1 MAMLRELKEFRS
13 KINKKLC
20 SDQIIVDLINDK
32 PNCPIPDRDLM
43 YKRIFPYAYTPD
55 AVKDTGTF
63 VCHRIYVPEV
73 MNKTYKNMTVAF
85 YVFVHQDNIRTSNGL
100 RYDLIG
106 ERIEDLFNGA
116 FDLGVGRMKLIGFN
130 DISPAPKFH
139 GISLEYSV
147 GELNRPTI
155 NGNPRAGADE

>member
-20 SDQIIVDLINDK
+20 SDQVVVDLINDK
-32 PNCPIPDRDLM
+32 DNSPIPDRDLM
-43 YKRIFPYAYTPD
+43 YKQVFPY

-63 VCHRIYVPEV
+63 ICHRIYVPEV
-73 MNKTYKNMTVAF
+73 MNKTFKNMTVAF
-85 YVFVHQDNIRTSNGL
+85 YVFVHQDNIRTSDGL
-100 RYDLIG
+100 RYDLIA
-106 ERIEDLFNGA
+106 ERIEDLFNGIT
-116 FDLGVGRMKLIGFN
+116 DLGVGRMKLTGIN

-147 GELNRPTI
+147 TELNRPTI
-155 NGNPRAGADE
+155 NGNPRAGAGK